1 VFLIES
7 INQSVYFPCVHVQ
20 DSSGE
25 STDIDWENSENTEVE
40 RINSI
45 SALLGQMRSK
55 CRSQDPPL
63 QRRCDNARGMQ
74 VESMSTAE
82 LQQQLQA
89 RNINTQGLTKFD
101 LQDSLWAS
109 LQAEAGLLPAED
121 AAVS

>member
-1 VFLIES
+1 
-7 INQSVYFPCVHVQ
+7 
-20 DSSGE
+20 
-25 STDIDWENSENTEVE
+25 
-40 RINSI
+40 
-45 SALLGQMRSK
+45 
-55 CRSQDPPL
+55 
-63 QRRCDNARGMQ
+63 MQ

-89 RNINTQGLTKFD
+89 RNINTQGWTKFD

>member
-1 VFLIES
+1 MNQVF
-7 INQSVYFPCVHVQ
+7 QCC
-20 DSSGE
+20 SGPQ
-25 STDIDWENSENTEVE
+25 IGPNVVV
-40 RINSI
+40 
-45 SALLGQMRSK
+45 LLH
-55 CRSQDPPL
+55 C
-63 QRRCDNARGMQ
+63 RCDDACDMQ

-89 RNINTQGLTKFD
+89 CNINTQGLTKFD